1 MTGKAALQ
9 NMRSNRIESL
19 LNQGQ
24 DALRDEDDQA
34 AAIAF
39 RKILELSP
47 GNQSALEGLQKS
59 RDKLSQR
66 LEKTVALG
74 LAALAAGDL
83 FEAEALLNQALGQDA
98 YHKGAQQLRQRLE
111 MVQQSGAKPGDEQQL
126 YLQGVAFYTQGKYP
140 DAIKAWET
148 VLLLD
153 PEHQKAKLNIEK
165 TRRKLRQ
172 IEEYR
177 GG

>member
-1 MTGKAALQ
+1 MVV
-9 NMRSNRIESL
+9 R
-19 LNQGQ
+19 QGP
-24 DALRDEDDQA
+24 RG
-34 AAIAF
+34 
-39 RKILELSP
+39 P
-47 GNQSALEGLQKS
+47 
-59 RDKLSQR
+59 
-66 LEKTVALG
+66 LG
-74 LAALAAGDL
+74 LAALADGNLAKAQELLDL
-83 FEAEALLNQALGQDA
+83 ALARDT
-98 YHKGAQQLRQRLE
+98 YHEGAQQLRQRLE
-111 MVQQSGAKPGDEQQL
+111 KVQQSGAKPGDEQQL

-153 PEHQKAKLNIEK
+153 PEHEKALLNIEK